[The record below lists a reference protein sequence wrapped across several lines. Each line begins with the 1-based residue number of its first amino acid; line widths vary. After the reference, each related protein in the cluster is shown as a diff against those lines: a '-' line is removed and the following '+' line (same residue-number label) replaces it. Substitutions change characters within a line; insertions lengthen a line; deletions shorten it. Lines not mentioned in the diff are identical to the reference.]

1 MSGTKTLTNNIFD
14 ELLYTVESIGV
25 ENTIKR
31 LKEARTQK
39 LITEDVNIDFILS
52 AVIEVTGVS
61 KERII
66 QGKDRTDERK
76 GAIGLFVYFLKKEF
90 NFYSYADLRK
100 ILDKDESALYRYYK
114 MIHTLPT
121 KPKNDFDTT
130 LREYVK
136 RIELLITEKKYK

>member
-1 MSGTKTLTNNIFD
+1 MNPSKTLTNNIFD

-25 ENTIKR
+25 EKTIKR

-52 AVIEVTGVS
+52 AVIEVTGVT
-61 KERII
+61 KERIL
-66 QGKDRTDERK
+66 QGKDRSDERK

-90 NFYSYADLRK
+90 NFYSYADLKK
-100 ILDKDESALYRYYK
+100 ILDKDESALYRYYN
-114 MIHTLPT
+114 MIHTLPA
-121 KPKNDFDTT
+121 KPKTEFDTT
-130 LREYVK
+130 LTEYVK